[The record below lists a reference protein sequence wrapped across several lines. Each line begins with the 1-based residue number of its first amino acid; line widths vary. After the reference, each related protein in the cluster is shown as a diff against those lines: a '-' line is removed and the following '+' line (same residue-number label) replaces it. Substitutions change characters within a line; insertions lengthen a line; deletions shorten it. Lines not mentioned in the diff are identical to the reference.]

1 MCRYRFCLDSATYEK
16 LCFLLTDEEKA
27 VLDLK
32 RRGFGN
38 AEIAAELKPMMDE
51 IDERIYQKVA
61 EIIKNAK

>member
-1 MCRYRFCLDSATYEK
+1 MCRYCFCLDSATYEK

-38 AEIAAELKPMMDE
+38 AEIAAELNLS
-51 IDERIYQKVA
+51 ERTVNRRVKAIVGKLKA
-61 EIIKNAK
+61 E

>member
-1 MCRYRFCLDSATYEK
+1 MDSATYEK

-38 AEIAAELKPMMDE
+38 AEIAAELNLS
-51 IDERIYQKVA
+51 ERTVNRRVKAIVGKL
-61 EIIKNAK
+61 KSN

>member
-38 AEIAAELKPMMDE
+38 AEIAAELNLS
-51 IDERIYQKVA
+51 ERTVNRRVKALVGKLKA
-61 EIIKNAK
+61 E

>member
-1 MCRYRFCLDSATYEK
+1 MPIPLLFGLATYEK

-38 AEIAAELKPMMDE
+38 AEIAAELNLSERTVNRRVKAIVGKLKDE
-51 IDERIYQKVA
+51 
-61 EIIKNAK
+61 

>member
-1 MCRYRFCLDSATYEK
+1 MCRYSLCMDSATYEK

-38 AEIAAELKPMMDE
+38 AEIAAELNLS
-51 IDERIYQKVA
+51 ERTVNRRVKAIVRKL
-61 EIIKNAK
+61 KGK

>member
-1 MCRYRFCLDSATYEK
+1 MPIPLFLDSATYEK

-38 AEIAAELKPMMDE
+38 AEIAAELNLSERTVNRRVKAIVGKLKDE
-51 IDERIYQKVA
+51 
-61 EIIKNAK
+61 

>member
-1 MCRYRFCLDSATYEK
+1 MCRYRFCLDLATYEK

-38 AEIAAELKPMMDE
+38 AEIAAELNLS
-51 IDERIYQKVA
+51 ERTVNRRIKAIVGKLKA
-61 EIIKNAK
+61 E

>member
-1 MCRYRFCLDSATYEK
+1 MFRYRFCLDSATYEK

-38 AEIAAELKPMMDE
+38 AEIAAELNLS
-51 IDERIYQKVA
+51 ERTVNRRVKAIVGKLKV
-61 EIIKNAK
+61 E

>member
-1 MCRYRFCLDSATYEK
+1 MCRYRLCLDTATYEK

-38 AEIAAELKPMMDE
+38 AEIAAELNLS
-51 IDERIYQKVA
+51 ERTVNRRVKAIVGKLKA
-61 EIIKNAK
+61 E

>member
-1 MCRYRFCLDSATYEK
+1 MCRYSLCMDSATYEK

-38 AEIAAELKPMMDE
+38 AEIAAELNLS
-51 IDERIYQKVA
+51 ERTVNRRVRAIVGKL
-61 EIIKNAK
+61 KGK

>member
-1 MCRYRFCLDSATYEK
+1 LDSATYEK

-38 AEIAAELKPMMDE
+38 AEIAAELNLSERTVNRRVKAIVGKLKDE
-51 IDERIYQKVA
+51 
-61 EIIKNAK
+61 

>member
-1 MCRYRFCLDSATYEK
+1 MCRYRFCLDLATYEK

-38 AEIAAELKPMMDE
+38 AEIAAELNLS
-51 IDERIYQKVA
+51 ERTVNRRVKAIVGKLKA
-61 EIIKNAK
+61 E

>member
-38 AEIAAELKPMMDE
+38 AEIAAELNLS
-51 IDERIYQKVA
+51 ERTVNRRVKAIVGKLMA
-61 EIIKNAK
+61 E

>member
-1 MCRYRFCLDSATYEK
+1 MCRYILCMDSATYEK

-38 AEIAAELKPMMDE
+38 AEIAAELNLS
-51 IDERIYQKVA
+51 ERTVNRRVKAIVGKL
-61 EIIKNAK
+61 KSN

>member
-1 MCRYRFCLDSATYEK
+1 MPIRFCLDSATYEK

-38 AEIAAELKPMMDE
+38 AEIAAELNLS
-51 IDERIYQKVA
+51 ERTVNRRVKAIVGKLKA
-61 EIIKNAK
+61 G

>member
-1 MCRYRFCLDSATYEK
+1 MYRYRFCLDSATYEK

-38 AEIAAELKPMMDE
+38 AEIAAELNLS
-51 IDERIYQKVA
+51 ERTVNRRVKAIVGKLKA
-61 EIIKNAK
+61 E

>member
-1 MCRYRFCLDSATYEK
+1 MCRYGFCLDSATYKK

-38 AEIAAELKPMMDE
+38 AEIAAELNLS
-51 IDERIYQKVA
+51 ERTVNRRVKAIVGKLKA
-61 EIIKNAK
+61 E

>member
-1 MCRYRFCLDSATYEK
+1 MCRYRFCLDSATYKK

-38 AEIAAELKPMMDE
+38 AEIAAELNLS
-51 IDERIYQKVA
+51 ERTVNRRVKAIVGKLKA
-61 EIIKNAK
+61 E